1 MRLLDAERD
10 NVLAALRHLV
20 DIGERQRGLD
30 LACRLG
36 WYWMFTGAQ
45 AEAAVW
51 LRFVLDGAVDVD
63 PDAVLLAES
72 MATITSDF
80 EAATDDEVAQ
90 GFARLRAMLPRFE
103 AADVERYPM
112 LALMRPLMAMFASDD
127 DALMVDAVDAARRNP
142 EPWVAASAEMVAANI
157 AENNGDMVGMR
168 ASAAVAR
175 AAFERLGERWGLAS
189 CLHVVGQLQT
199 MDGDLDEALATYE
212 EALRLVD
219 ELGAHDDAAWL
230 RLRLADVLV
239 RQGDLAGA
247 TEQAERAKELSD
259 ASGSLREAIFGRVIT
274 ADIARRAGDLGTA
287 RRLLRESLD
296 RIAAMPQMHPMTSH
310 GLAVGLAIAARH
322 YLLDG
327 DLGESGRYLERSYEK
342 ALGTRDMP
350 IIATVGA
357 ISAVRAEVLGRPED
371 AAERLG
377 AAARLRG
384 SADHTQPDI
393 AELSAR
399 LRDQLGY
406 APFEA
411 AFETGRALGRDD
423 AIARLAPG

>member
-1 MRLLDAERD
+1 
-10 NVLAALRHLV
+10 
-20 DIGERQRGLD
+20 
-30 LACRLG
+30 
-36 WYWMFTGAQ
+36 
-45 AEAAVW
+45 
-51 LRFVLDGAVDVD
+51 
-63 PDAVLLAES
+63 
-72 MATITSDF
+72 
-80 EAATDDEVAQ
+80 
-90 GFARLRAMLPRFE
+90 
-103 AADVERYPM
+103 
-112 LALMRPLMAMFASDD
+112 
-127 DALMVDAVDAARRNP
+127 
-142 EPWVAASAEMVAANI
+142 
-157 AENNGDMVGMR
+157 
-168 ASAAVAR
+168 
-175 AAFERLGERWGLAS
+175 
-189 CLHVVGQLQT
+189 
-199 MDGDLDEALATYE
+199 
-212 EALRLVD
+212 
-219 ELGAHDDAAWL
+219 
-230 RLRLADVLV
+230 VLV